1 MTASEIPHDGPDVTP
16 VSELGCEALRA
27 LFAPLGLA
35 IERVAAGAEIPGSYW
50 GAPEA
55 GLIGGTLYLRPDTPV
70 HSALHEGSHFVCMD
84 ADRRSRLH
92 TDAGGADVEEHAV
105 CYLQCLIADRLPGY
119 SRDRCFADM
128 DAWGYTFVLGS
139 AAAWFAHDS
148 DDAQAWLR
156 DRGLLAG

>member
-1 MTASEIPHDGPDVTP
+1 MTADVLP
-16 VSELGCEALRA
+16 ICALDPA
-27 LFAPLGLA
+27 ALPELFAPFGLSIA
-35 IERVAAGAEIPGSYW
+35 YVEPDADIPGSYW

-70 HSALHEGSHFVCMD
+70 HSALHEGSHFLCMD
-84 ADRRSRLH
+84 ADRRAQLH

-105 CYLQCLIADRLPGY
+105 CYLQCVLADRVRGY
-119 SRDRCFADM
+119 SRGRCFADM

-139 AAAWFAHDS
+139 AAAWFERDS

-156 DRGLLAG
+156 DRGLMIE